1 MQIDNNPR
9 FSIPIIDVP
18 ATSQNLKNLR
28 ENNNITVA
36 QIQKLLGME
45 NPQSIY
51 IWENPEKKYL
61 PRIDNLITLAK
72 LYKVTLDEL
81 IVIKQEE
88 SSTLA
93 VNEGIPPYGI
103 AKEILDFIS
112 INASNETKRALEKYY
127 LVSLQYYFL

>member
-1 MQIDNNPR
+1 MQTDNGLI
-9 FSIPIIDVP
+9 FSIPTIDVP
-18 ATSQNLKNLR
+18 ATSQNLKKLR

-72 LYKVTLDEL
+72 LYKVTLDE
-81 IVIKQEE
+81 IIKIKEE
-88 SSTLA
+88 EPTDLFLSEKTPAYGITKETLNYIKSHSSTITKSALK
-93 VNEGIPPYGI
+93 NYYGFTI
-103 AKEILDFIS
+103 
-112 INASNETKRALEKYY
+112 
-127 LVSLQYYFL
+127 

>member
-1 MQIDNNPR
+1 MLTDNGSS
-9 FSIPIIDVP
+9 FSIPTIDVP
-18 ATSQNLKNLR
+18 ATSQNLKKLR

-72 LYKVTLDEL
+72 LYKVTLDEIIIL
-81 IVIKQEE
+81 KEE
-88 SSTLA
+88 ETTDFILHEKEP
-93 VNEGIPPYGI
+93 NYGFS
-103 AKEILDFIS
+103 KETLDFI
-112 INASNETKRALEKYY
+112 NCNSNLNTKQALNNYY
-127 LVSLQYYFL
+127 GITI

>member
-1 MQIDNNPR
+1 MLTDNGSS
-9 FSIPIIDVP
+9 FSIPTIDVP
-18 ATSQNLKNLR
+18 ATSQNLKKLR

-72 LYKVTLDEL
+72 LYKVTLDKIIILKEEETTDFFL
-81 IVIKQEE
+81 HEEEPNYGFSKETIDFINCHSNLNTKQA
-88 SSTLA
+88 LK
-93 VNEGIPPYGI
+93 NYYGI
-103 AKEILDFIS
+103 TI
-112 INASNETKRALEKYY
+112 
-127 LVSLQYYFL
+127 